1 MGVVVEKKIDGVNR
15 TVLARGLGLT
25 RSYVSQ
31 VLSGKR
37 EPGLGVAIKMAR
49 GLGLTVEQLGEY
61 LEKKSMTMEMN

>member
-1 MGVVVEKKIDGVNR
+1 MSVVVEKKIDGVNR

>member
-1 MGVVVEKKIDGVNR
+1 MSVVVEKKIDGVNR

-37 EPGLGVAIKMAR
+37 EPGLGVAIKVAR

-61 LEKKSMTMEMN
+61 LTRKGLVN